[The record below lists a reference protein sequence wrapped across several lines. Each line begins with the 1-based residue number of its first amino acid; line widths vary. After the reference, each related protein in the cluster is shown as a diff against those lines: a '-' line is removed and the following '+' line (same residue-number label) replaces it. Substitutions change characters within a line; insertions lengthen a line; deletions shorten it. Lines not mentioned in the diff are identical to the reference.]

1 MTNEQKKIEEE
12 IDLNSLYRIIS
23 SFKIIIFFI
32 SLFFVL
38 LSIYLT
44 NNFKV
49 NYELSVD
56 LILGKYDSN
65 NTELQDLQSELSF
78 LPGINI
84 IPIIGERGVRLQII
98 ETSKERGIASL
109 RKATDLISKSSD
121 SKAKKIEALNE
132 KRVINLN
139 SKIDFIQNEIGRLS
153 NLNIDTNVESLNL
166 YGTKL
171 DLLLRLSDL
180 RYSLNV
186 LLDEIN
192 DPNYLKNTKF
202 LNDIKI
208 RVIESKRYKF
218 IFIGSFLG
226 FLFSIFVALIIYAI
240 KDRKLFN
247 L

>member
-1 MTNEQKKIEEE
+1 MTNEQKKIEGE
-12 IDLNSLYRIIS
+12 IDLKSLYRIIS

-32 SLFFVL
+32 SLLFVL

-56 LILGKYDSN
+56 LILGQYDSN
-65 NTELQDLQSELSF
+65 NTELQDLQSELSSF
-78 LPGINI
+78 PGINI
-84 IPIIGERGVRLQII
+84 IPIRGEREVRLQII
-98 ETSKERGIASL
+98 ETSKERGVASL
-109 RKATDLISKSSD
+109 RKATDLILKSSD
-121 SKAKKIEALNE
+121 SKAKKVVALNE

-139 SKIDFIQNEIGRLS
+139 SKINFIQNEIGRLS
-153 NLNIDTNVESLNL
+153 NLNIDSNQESLSL
-166 YGTKL
+166 HGTKL

-180 RYSLNV
+180 KYSLNV

-192 DPNYLKNTKF
+192 DPNYIKNTQF

-208 RVIESKRYKF
+208 RVIESKRYIF

-240 KDRKLFN
+240 KNRKLFN